1 MRLLPIGENAG
12 TGALLPQTDEPPI
25 GALREAARYIEKEKQ
40 RLAYIATLVF
50 SALLYLRPHEIYP
63 SIFGILPLAKI
74 VAIVSISAYL
84 IARLRTGEQ
93 ITIWPIELKLILFI
107 FFLGVLFMPMAASPG
122 MSFDKLN
129 DPFSKV
135 VMIFFLMINLI
146 DSRKRLRQ
154 LISVVVLCG
163 VPLGLAAIKSFFN
176 GEFTLKGLR
185 IVGLGEGLFG
195 NPNDLAICLNML
207 LPLTIVLGLTS
218 RKVTRLIF
226 LGSSFVMAAGIMCTY
241 SRGGF
246 LGLIFSLLFM
256 LWKLS
261 RRKRIRTM
269 ILVFVSVAIL
279 LPVLPG
285 SYGKRVLT
293 IFDSD
298 SDTTGSSNDRKELL
312 IAGINLAMNHPIIG
326 VGVGNFPIYSIH
338 DLVAHNSYVEI
349 AAELGVFGLLA
360 YLLVIL
366 LPFRSLGRL
375 EKDVGRELFEL
386 DTGPQLL
393 GQTPRPGL
401 WRPGGGPNDG
411 HDSKDHEAAINA
423 REFYFLIVGV
433 RATLIAYL
441 VVSFFGSIEYLWYL
455 YYPVAY
461 AISLGIIH
469 SLEKYGTSEEPAKN
483 ARLMQIGNEKGSFG
497 NNDSKRGV
505 YWLKKAAG
513 EKK

>member
-1 MRLLPIGENAG
+1 MRLLPIGENVG
-12 TGALLPQTDEPPI
+12 TGALLPQSDEPRTSP
-25 GALREAARYIEKEKQ
+25 LREAALFVEKEKQ
-40 RLAYIATLVF
+40 RLAYLATLVF

-63 SIFGILPLAKI
+63 SIFGVLPLPKI
-74 VAIVSISAYL
+74 FAIVSISAYL
-84 IARLRTGEQ
+84 IARLRAGER
-93 ITIWPIELKLILFI
+93 ITIWPIELKLIFFI
-107 FFLGVLFMPMAASPG
+107 FFLGVLFTPMAASPG
-122 MSFDKLN
+122 MSIDKLN
-129 DPFSKV
+129 DPFSRV
-135 VMIFFLMINLI
+135 VMIFFLMINLV
-146 DSRKRLRQ
+146 DTRKRLRQ

-207 LPLTIVLGLTS
+207 LPLTIVLGLTC
-218 RKVTRLIF
+218 RGLTRLIF
-226 LGSSFVMAAGIMCTY
+226 LGSAFVMAAGIMCTY

-269 ILVFVSVAIL
+269 ILVFVSVAVL

-312 IAGINLAMNHPIIG
+312 IAGVNLAMNHPIIG

-366 LPFRSLGRL
+366 LPLRSLGRL
-375 EKDVGRELFEL
+375 EKVVGLELFKL
-386 DTGPQLL
+386 DTGPQVL
-393 GQTPRPGL
+393 GQAARPGVFRL
-401 WRPGGGPNDG
+401 GGGAN
-411 HDSKDHEAAINA
+411 DSKENGDEATTDA
-423 REFYFLIVGV
+423 RELYFIIVGV
-433 RATLIAYL
+433 RSTLIAYL

-461 AISLGIIH
+461 AISLGIIYR
-469 SLEKYGTSEEPAKN
+469 LEKYGKSEEPARN
-483 ARLMQIGNEKGSFG
+483 GILMQGGNERGSLG
-497 NNDSKRGV
+497 DNDSKRGV